1 MRRTRIPA
9 TLIALFA
16 PVAVLVFST
25 GAHGAEDRV
34 TETRE
39 TLAKWVEARQM
50 ISRLNADWEEDR
62 QTLRSTISLFDG
74 QRKQLESKLAKV
86 GEDNVQVV
94 KETTEND
101 VLHKNYMAALEKLEE
116 LIVGFEGKLKAQ
128 VNNYPPPL
136 RNQEFLAK
144 LLTLVP
150 EDSAK
155 TEIPLISRFQNLI
168 LILKAVQEFN
178 SELHVVTEIRKH
190 RDKDVEVKTLYLGLG
205 QAWFVD
211 GTGGFAG
218 TGGPSAAGWVWD
230 ENPAIS
236 ESVRRAIAVYEKGEP
251 ATYVGL
257 PVEVK

>member
-1 MRRTRIPA
+1 
-9 TLIALFA
+9 LFA
-16 PVAVLVFST
+16 PGAVLVFST

-155 TEIPLISRFQNLI
+155 TEIPLISRLQNLI
-168 LILKAVQEFN
+168 
-178 SELHVVTEIRKH
+178 
-190 RDKDVEVKTLYLGLG
+190 LYLGLG